1 MNGVL
6 AFLRETAWVAY
17 AIYFKPTALEAH
29 LRARLRDVTPRENLT
44 RLSNIVDKLDQPAA
58 RRYLAQLALL
68 CALAAAPLGWLAPR
82 AAEPPGLGAL
92 GLTYLLLVLGGL
104 VLGPLTVLV
113 LTGLL
118 GNLPQPA
125 AWLSLLQ
132 SQPVSAAL
140 RALIWPGLPVGLVIG
155 LPAGLLGGWVR
166 RYLIRR
172 GWPQVVAGVV
182 TLFVTFFVTFF
193 VAVFVAAVMVVVGA
207 DAVADVVVVVV
218 AFLAAFFVA
227 DVRGAGVVA
236 VVVVVVAFVV
246 AGVVAFAVAG
256 DVVGVVVDVVAG
268 DVTFFVAGDVA
279 GDVADVGAFFLAFFL
294 AFFMAFGVALDVGFG
309 VAFGVARGVAAALR
323 RCLFPS
329 AAGALAAIV
338 ASASAGPLAASWA
351 ALVVALVLNTVPP
364 DIPWLACV
372 ALGLGLVAGSRRTGT
387 SIFDLSWPGLGARL
401 FIPLSGETSLTLLP
415 QPAAAGVWL
424 AAWAIGFTR
433 LPFYLW
439 HSAALWF
446 AQRRLAA
453 GGAPRF
459 APWRW
464 DELIRFPLPG
474 LADYLTRFSQ
484 QQHGPGLQ
492 LIEEAAASWRQ
503 AGPAQRALLQL
514 TAAEL
519 AQYDSEVAIARA
531 DDKLNWLPPAL
542 PESAQA
548 TLARFRAVSR
558 HIDGKLKLSDAEG
571 QLAQLARATAELDDL
586 IKGLT
591 FVPRRER
598 ELFLPVAQAWRE
610 TLRRA
615 STSLPNPYIAGDPV
629 SGDYPGLF
637 VGRDDLVR
645 ELEIHLKNRSRRPTL
660 VLYGQRR
667 MGKTSLLYQLPRCFG
682 PDVVPARVDCQAGE
696 MQESNGAFLFNL
708 ARAIHREA
716 AAQRQLELPPLPEGA
731 GELSFTAFSLWLEAV
746 EAQLSGRILLL
757 CLDEYETIGE
767 AIRLGRLDERILGLL
782 RNLIQHHPAVTLLLA
797 GSHHPAELD
806 RLWSSYLISAAVL
819 PISYLPADEVRRL
832 VTQPIPGFP
841 LRYTPEAVEHIIA
854 LTRCQPLLVQLLCQ
868 QVVILLN
875 RRGERQAD
883 VADIKTAVPGAL
895 ESGGTLYFTYL
906 RQYEAAEAGD
916 GLLRELAQRGPGV
929 GASVAALTGGDP
941 AREQALATLLR
952 RDVLEEV
959 DGMVRF
965 EVELVRRWWLLPTSR
980 L

>member
-17 AIYFKPTALEAH
+17 AIYFKPGALQAH
-29 LRARLRDVTPRENLT
+29 LRARLRDVTPRENL
-44 RLSNIVDKLDQPAA
+44 RELSNIVDKLDQPAA

-68 CALAAAPLGWLAPR
+68 CALAVAPLGWLAPR

-182 TLFVTFFVTFF
+182 TFFVTFF

-207 DAVADVVVVVV
+207 DAVAVVVVVV
-218 AFLAAFFVA
+218 VVFLAAVFVA

-246 AGVVAFAVAG
+246 AGDVAFVVAG

-268 DVTFFVAGDVA
+268 VVVDVVA

-294 AFFMAFGVALDVGFG
+294 AFFVAFDVALDVGFS
-309 VAFGVARGVAAALR
+309 VAFGVAGGVAAALR
-323 RCLFPS
+323 RRLFPS

-351 ALVVALVLNTVPP
+351 ALAVALVLNTVPP
-364 DIPWLACV
+364 DIPWLACG
-372 ALGLGLVAGSRRTGT
+372 ALGLGLAVGSRRTRT
-387 SIFDLSWPGLGARL
+387 SNFDLIWLGLGARL

-446 AQRRLAA
+446 ANRRLAA
-453 GGAPRF
+453 GDAPRF

-464 DELIRFPLPG
+464 DELICFPLPG
-474 LADYLTRFSQ
+474 LADYLTRFTQ

-519 AQYDSEVAIARA
+519 AHSDSEAAIARA
-531 DDKLNWLPPAL
+531 DSELNWLPPAL
-542 PESAQA
+542 PQSAQA

-558 HIDGKLKLSDAEG
+558 HIDGKLKLSDAEA

-598 ELFLPVAQAWRE
+598 ELFLPVAHAWRE

-645 ELEIHLKNRSRRPTL
+645 ELEIQLKNRSRRPTL

-667 MGKTSLLYQLPRCFG
+667 MGKTSLLYQLPRRFG

-708 ARAIHREA
+708 ARAIRREA

-757 CLDEYETIGE
+757 CLDEYEIIGE

-782 RNLIQHHPAVTLLLA
+782 RNLIQHHPAITLLLA

-883 VADIKTAVPGAL
+883 VADIKAAVPGAL

-916 GLLRELAQRGPGV
+916 GLLRELAQRGPGG

-952 RDVLEEV
+952 RDVLEEM